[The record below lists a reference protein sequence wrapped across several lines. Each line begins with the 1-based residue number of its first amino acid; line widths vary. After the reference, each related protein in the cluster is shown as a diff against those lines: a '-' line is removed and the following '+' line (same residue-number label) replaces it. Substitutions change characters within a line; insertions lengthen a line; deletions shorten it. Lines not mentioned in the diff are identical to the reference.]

1 MSHRFSETL
10 HRLHTTVAARKNAD
24 PKSSYT
30 AKLLADGVER
40 VAKKFGEEAIELVI
54 AAAGGNPKVVE
65 AEAADLIYH
74 WLVLMAS
81 SGVSL
86 DQVAAQLEAR
96 EGKSGLEEKA
106 SRKAD

>member
-1 MSHRFSETL
+1 MPKRFSDTL
-10 HRLHTTVAARKNAD
+10 HRLHDTIAERQQAD

-30 AKLLADGVER
+30 ASLLAEGVER

-54 AAAGGNPKVVE
+54 AAAGGNPKAAE

-74 WLVLMAS
+74 WLVLMAA
-81 SGVSL
+81 SGISL

-106 SRKAD
+106 SRKKD

>member
-1 MSHRFSETL
+1 MSSRFTDTL
-10 HRLHTTVAARKNAD
+10 ERLQATILARKGAD
-24 PKSSYT
+24 PESSYT
-30 AKLLADGVER
+30 AKLLGEGPER
-40 VAKKFGEEAIELVI
+40 SAKKFGEEAIELII
-54 AAAGGNPKVVE
+54 AASGGNPKAVE

-81 SGVSL
+81 SGISL